1 MSYLPILQKYEIFF
15 LEDMKI
21 LINLILMTFN
31 ARHFRL
37 SIVKKVS
44 FPLFVYRVDFM
55 SDKTALGA
63 GKKRTLNFT
72 SGPSPQ
78 ENIVAEGMLK
88 SALTVSVAQVS

>member
-1 MSYLPILQKYEIFF
+1 MFSAPSGRSVRHLCKS
-15 LEDMKI
+15 
-21 LINLILMTFN
+21 LILL
-31 ARHFRL
+31 A
-37 SIVKKVS
+37 KVS

-72 SGPSPQ
+72 SGTSPQ
-78 ENIVAEGMLK
+78 EEIVAEGMLK